1 MSERNLSVPPFHRD
15 HTVGARSTSC
25 PFQGISSRSL
35 ERFSPVR
42 GDRLI
47 ERFESLKSS
56 APGSDQLA
64 MTTHVP
70 QGETTSRHRRGFR
83 LTSRVFWDMAIYM
96 VGLGL
101 VVGLVFP
108 PFALLLG
115 VSEAIAHRPLFRSA
129 CLLAGFL
136 VGAMNYAL
144 CRGVVG
150 GRMEALGRHL
160 RSATSSIN
168 SATQTGDWSEAVFE
182 RITIDSDDQIGE
194 AGRAFN
200 SLLGAVEGR
209 KELENRLR
217 YQAFHDMLTG
227 LPNRAFFMDKLAEA
241 DALRQ
246 ESGTQSA
253 VLFLDVDNL
262 KACNDTL
269 GHEGGDTLIR
279 MLSERM
285 SASTRETD
293 TVARLSG
300 DEFAIL
306 LVGPGSAHQAER
318 VALRI
323 IDSLRAPVRIG
334 EHLLRTGLSIGLA
347 TSQTCA
353 ASGIDMLRAADLAMY
368 RAKAGGKGRLEVF
381 QPSHHTALLERDAV
395 RAELSGALDGEQL
408 ELHYQPI
415 VDIAT
420 QQIVG
425 FEALLRWRHPDRGL
439 VSPLEFIPLA
449 EETGLIVPI
458 GRWVVQEATRQ
469 AALWQN
475 RSPLGRLR
483 MSVNVSVRQFQHP
496 DLVGGVAEAL
506 TRSGLAPSL
515 LPLEITESLFAQDT
529 EETSRKIGL
538 LKDLGVRLALD
549 DFGTGYSSL
558 SYLRRFPIDT
568 LKIDK
573 SFVDGVTTSPE
584 GHAVVAAITQ
594 LGQTLRLEVV
604 AEGLESGDQ
613 VEAMRILDCPL
624 GQGYHFSRPLV
635 PGDAVKLLLTGRKPA
650 AGIPVPA

>member
-1 MSERNLSVPPFHRD
+1 MTAVTPQRGSRR
-15 HTVGARSTSC
+15 TS
-25 PFQGISSRSL
+25 
-35 ERFSPVR
+35 
-42 GDRLI
+42 
-47 ERFESLKSS
+47 
-56 APGSDQLA
+56 
-64 MTTHVP
+64 
-70 QGETTSRHRRGFR
+70 RRGFR

-101 VVGLVFP
+101 VVGLIFP
-108 PFALLLG
+108 PFAVLLG
-115 VSEAIAHRPLFRSA
+115 VPDTITARPVFRTA
-129 CLLAGFL
+129 CLMAGFM

-217 YQAFHDMLTG
+217 YQAYHDTLTG
-227 LPNRAFFMDKLAEA
+227 LPNRARFMERLAEA
-241 DALRQ
+241 DQVRQ
-246 ESGTQSA
+246 ETGTPSA

-262 KACNDTL
+262 KACNDSL
-269 GHEGGDTLIR
+269 GHEGGDILIK

-285 SASTRETD
+285 ISSTRDTD

-306 LVGPGSAHQAER
+306 LIGPGSAHQAER

-334 EHLLRTGLSIGLA
+334 EHLIRTGLSIGLA
-347 TSQTCA
+347 TSDACA
-353 ASGIDMLRAADLAMY
+353 ASDIDMLRAADLAMY
-368 RAKAGGKGRLEVF
+368 RAKSGGKGRLEVF
-381 QPSHHTALLERDAV
+381 QPSHHTALLQRDAV

-425 FEALLRWRHPDRGL
+425 FEALLRWRHPYRGL

-458 GRWVVQEATRQ
+458 GRWVLQEATRQ
-469 AALWQN
+469 AAEWQN

-483 MSVNVSVRQFQHP
+483 MSVNGSVRQFQSP
-496 DLVGGVAEAL
+496 DLVRDVADAL
-506 TRSGLAPSL
+506 HRSGLEPSL
-515 LPLEITESLFAQDT
+515 LTLEITESLFAQDT
-529 EETSRKIGL
+529 EETSRKIAQ
-538 LKDLGVRLALD
+538 LKDLGARLALD

-573 SFVDGVTTSPE
+573 SFIDGVATSPE

-594 LGQTLRLEVV
+594 LGQALRLEVV

-613 VEAMRILDCPL
+613 VEAMRILDCPP

-635 PGDAVKLLLTGRKPA
+635 PGDAVKLLLTGRKP
-650 AGIPVPA
+650 GPTIPVPA

>member
-1 MSERNLSVPPFHRD
+1 MSVHPDSGRTQPRL
-15 HTVGARSTSC
+15 
-25 PFQGISSRSL
+25 
-35 ERFSPVR
+35 R
-42 GDRLI
+42 G
-47 ERFESLKSS
+47 
-56 APGSDQLA
+56 
-64 MTTHVP
+64 
-70 QGETTSRHRRGFR
+70 GFR

-101 VVGLVFP
+101 VVGLIFP
-108 PFALLLG
+108 PFAGLLG
-115 VSEAIAHRPLFRSA
+115 VPEAITDRAVFRTA

-150 GRMEALGRHL
+150 GRMEVLGGHL
-160 RSATSSIN
+160 RSATSVIT
-168 SATQTGDWSEAVFE
+168 SATRSGDWSEAVFE
-182 RITIDSDDQIGE
+182 RITVDSDDQIGE

-217 YQAFHDMLTG
+217 FQAFHDTLTG
-227 LPNRAFFMDKLAEA
+227 LPNRALFIERLAEA
-241 DALRQ
+241 ETLRQ
-246 ESGTQSA
+246 QGGTSSA

-262 KACNDTL
+262 KSVNDNL
-269 GHEGGDTLIR
+269 GHEGGDALIKLLGDR
-279 MLSERM
+279 MVGSVRD
-285 SASTRETD
+285 TD

-306 LVGPGSAHQAER
+306 ITGPGSAHQAER
-318 VALRI
+318 VAHRI
-323 IDSLRAPVRIG
+323 LECLRAPVQIG
-334 EHLLRTGLSIGLA
+334 EHLIRTGLSIGLA
-347 TSQTCA
+347 TSDTCA
-353 ASGIDMLRAADLAMY
+353 TSGIGMLRAADLAMY
-368 RAKAGGKGRLEVF
+368 AAKTSGKGRLEVF
-381 QPSHHTALLERDAV
+381 QPSHHTAQVQRDAV
-395 RAELSGALDGEQL
+395 RAELSGALDAGQL

-415 VDIAT
+415 VDVSSRL
-420 QQIVG
+420 IVG
-425 FEALLRWRHPDRGL
+425 FEALLRWRHPERGL

-458 GRWVVQEATRQ
+458 GRWVLQEATRQ
-469 AALWQN
+469 AAAWQN

-496 DLVGGVAEAL
+496 DLVGDVADAVH
-506 TRSGLAPSL
+506 RSGLAPSL
-515 LPLEITESLFAQDT
+515 LTLEITESLFAQDT
-529 EETSRKIGL
+529 EETTRKLGL

-558 SYLRRFPIDT
+558 SYLRRFPIDS

-573 SFVDGVTTSPE
+573 SFIDGVTTSSE

-594 LGQTLRLEVV
+594 LGQDLHLEVV
-604 AEGLESGDQ
+604 AEGLETGDQ
-613 VEAMRILDCPL
+613 LEALRSLACPL
-624 GQGYHFSRPLV
+624 GQGYHFSRPLT

-650 AGIPVPA
+650 PVMLVPA